1 MSVLSEPDT
10 CFVAGVMHWAWRRCS
25 LGELLLMTLSG
36 DQLRAWSLV
45 WTLYW
50 QGAVTTV
57 HPGSFLPH
65 IPPH

>member
-1 MSVLSEPDT
+1 
-10 CFVAGVMHWAWRRCS
+10 MHWAWRRCS
-25 LGELLLMTLSG
+25 LGVLLLSG

-57 HPGSFLPH
+57 DQGSFLAH